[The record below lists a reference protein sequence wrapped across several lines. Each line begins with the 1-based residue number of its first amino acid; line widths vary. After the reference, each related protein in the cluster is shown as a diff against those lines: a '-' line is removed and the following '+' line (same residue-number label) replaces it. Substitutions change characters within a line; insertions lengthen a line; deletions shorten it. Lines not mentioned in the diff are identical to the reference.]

1 MTKKSKKRDPRQYIR
16 DFLAR
21 NNLYESYSPIAES
34 LRRGNPFQQNKGS
47 MTVERETVARN
58 MAAKED

>member
-1 MTKKSKKRDPRQYIR
+1 MAKKRDPREYIR

-58 MAAKED
+58 MAKED

>member
-1 MTKKSKKRDPRQYIR
+1 MAKKRDPREYIR

-58 MAAKED
+58 IAKEDLC